1 MTPSYA
7 APFPP
12 SIQPLTFPAFTLPAS
27 PTMTLF
33 SYKIPQR
40 GMAHKAL
47 LWLGCGFALSG
58 LWTSEKQC
66 GEPLESCCP
75 PCRYLTLHGVGK
87 RCHSHNRAPQVA
99 QGNQQRPNTV
109 WQLLKHERGIEDN
122 FFSGAV
128 AGIVCV
134 SVCTWLQMCV
144 HASVHAGTL
153 PAGKERENSYVFR
166 LPCEHPVHGE
176 KNGDRH
182 SAMLISILSLRA
194 SSHIHTRL
202 KQKLPV
208 ISAKSLSI
216 RLLSPPSNWHTD
228 WWWKVWGTAKWLIAG
243 LRRVKDNNS
252 KLLSKI

>member
-1 MTPSYA
+1 MKQKSPHILSVVSPETKCDDYFQSDEMTPSYA

-12 SIQPLTFPAFTLPAS
+12 SIQPLTFPAFTLPTS

-66 GEPLESCCP
+66 GKPLESCCP
-75 PCRYLTLHGVGK
+75 LCRYLTLHGVGK

-134 SVCTWLQMCV
+134 SVCTQAHYQLAKNGRTHMFFVCPV
-144 HASVHAGTL
+144 NIPSTERRMETDTL
-153 PAGKERENSYVFR
+153 RCSSAFF
-166 LPCEHPVHGE
+166 LFEHPLTSTHG
-176 KNGDRH
+176 
-182 SAMLISILSLRA
+182 
-194 SSHIHTRL
+194 
-202 KQKLPV
+202 
-208 ISAKSLSI
+208 
-216 RLLSPPSNWHTD
+216 
-228 WWWKVWGTAKWLIAG
+228 
-243 LRRVKDNNS
+243 
-252 KLLSKI
+252 